1 MLAVV
6 PQTPVIV
13 ELANAAL
20 LLLVVTLEKH
30 VNLVLANVGRLLL
43 ALAKLLERSVMQQTM
58 FANVLQRWMLVLG
71 QRILVIVVLVNV
83 EQLLHVVIREKLVNL
98 VLVSVELQQ
107 LVLAPQQL
115 LFATRPII
123 FVNVLLL
130 LRLVV
135 VEKNALVEHV
145 SVSGILYIESI
156 L

>member
-1 MLAVV
+1 MLAVE

-13 ELANAAL
+13 ELANVVL

-30 VNLVLANVGRLLL
+30 ANLVLANVGQLLL
-43 ALAKLLERSVMQQTM
+43 VLAKLLERSVMRQTM
-58 FANVLQRWMLVLG
+58 FVNVLQRLMHVLA
-71 QRILVIVVLVNV
+71 QRIPVIVVLANV

-98 VLVSVELQQ
+98 VHVSVELQQ

-135 VEKNALVEHV
+135 VEKNVLVEHV
-145 SVSGILYIESI
+145 SVSGTLYIESI
-156 L
+156 

>member
-1 MLAVV
+1 MLAVE

-13 ELANAAL
+13 ELANVVL

-30 VNLVLANVGRLLL
+30 ANLVLANVGRLLL
-43 ALAKLLERSVMQQTM
+43 ALAKLLERSVMRQTM
-58 FANVLQRWMLVLG
+58 FVNVLQRLMHVLA
-71 QRILVIVVLVNV
+71 QRIPVIVVLANV

-98 VLVSVELQQ
+98 VHVSVELQQ

-135 VEKNALVEHV
+135 VEKNVLVEHV
-145 SVSGILYIESI
+145 SVSGTLYIESI
-156 L
+156 

>member
-1 MLAVV
+1 MLAVE

-13 ELANAAL
+13 ELANAVL
-20 LLLVVTLEKH
+20 LLLVVILEKH

-43 ALAKLLERSVMQQTM
+43 ALAKLLERSAMRQTM

-71 QRILVIVVLVNV
+71 QRIPVTVVLANV
-83 EQLLHVVIREKLVNL
+83 EQLLHAVIQEKLVNL
-98 VLVSVELQQ
+98 VHVSVELQQ
-107 LVLAPQQL
+107 LVLARQQL

-135 VEKNALVEHV
+135 VEKNVLVEHV
-145 SVSGILYIESI
+145 SVSGILYIENI
-156 L
+156 